1 MELNEKIKL
10 ATDDET
16 LNKYGLL
23 VSHSF
28 LNDDAKKSYFD
39 AIEER
44 RKQLFLIGDS
54 LVEIDME
61 GYNTSKSDE
70 RISSGYRS
78 SAY

>member
-1 MELNEKIKL
+1 MQLNEKIKL
-10 ATDDET
+10 AMDDET
-16 LNKYGLL
+16 LNNYGLL

-28 LNDDAKKSYFD
+28 LDDDMKKSYFD
-39 AIEER
+39 AIETR
-44 RKQLFLIGDS
+44 RSQLSLVTDS

-70 RISSGYRS
+70 CISSGYRT